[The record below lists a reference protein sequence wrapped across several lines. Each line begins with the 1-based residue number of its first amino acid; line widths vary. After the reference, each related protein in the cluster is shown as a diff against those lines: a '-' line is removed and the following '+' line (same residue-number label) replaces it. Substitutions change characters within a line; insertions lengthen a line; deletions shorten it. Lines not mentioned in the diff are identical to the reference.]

1 MRRLFEP
8 HETLEGRLDPGEI
21 LFGQG
26 RRNMPIIASQQKEN
40 WHIKGQVPL
49 AQIEPGNFVL
59 KLYQGKAVTLP
70 KPDEV
75 DQVCLI
81 GAQGGPDEFSC

>member
-26 RRNMPIIASQQKEN
+26 GGNMAAS
-40 WHIKGQVPL
+40 WL
-49 AQIEPGNFVL
+49 SA
-59 KLYQGKAVTLP
+59 AM
-70 KPDEV
+70 
-75 DQVCLI
+75 
-81 GAQGGPDEFSC
+81 